1 MGNHAEAAD
10 MAYEGQRSF
19 VLQQA
24 RTMIEATGYSPWS
37 ICMQHEDTETARVA
51 RQCMQA
57 GRQLAACL
65 SQTLRRIEQGEPLAA
80 ICDLQALSVYQKHDY
95 PKTAAGGAASALDD
109 AALLIVTIDPT
120 PFASQVGGDLSR
132 DAHSYLNSTLH
143 VWLLQLQRQWKIL
156 QADQPTLH
164 SAIFDAPLP
173 PPEKE
178 KATLKT
184 AWRALC
190 HSLHIGAERPSPY
203 ESAAA
208 PEFARQFPVK
218 LWPRME
224 SDGHLAPLDG
234 CTVATL
240 SSDFQHWYYS
250 VGKTQLEVPTPAAA
264 REAET
269 VFLALRDQLHEHSR
283 SCSLSG
289 RQQCQGSCVSKVFD
303 AVGDSPFKQRCRSA
317 VDYILLHKPKL

>member
-1 MGNHAEAAD
+1 MVDDVEERYVA
-10 MAYEGQRSF
+10 QRSF
-19 VLQQA
+19 ALQQA
-24 RTMIEATGYSPWS
+24 RAMIEATGYSPWS

-51 RQCMQA
+51 RQCIQA
-57 GRQLAACL
+57 GRQLAGCL
-65 SQTLRRIEQGEPLAA
+65 AQALVRLEQGAGVQDISDP
-80 ICDLQALSVYQKHDY
+80 QALPGYLCPNY
-95 PKTAAGGAASALDD
+95 PKTAAGGWASALDD

-120 PFASQVGGDLSR
+120 PFASHVGGDLSH
-132 DAHSYLNSTLH
+132 DAQSYLNSTLH
-143 VWLLQLQRQWKIL
+143 VWLLQLQRQWKVL
-156 QADQPTLH
+156 KADNPALR
-164 SAIFDAPLP
+164 SSIFDAQLP
-173 PPEKE
+173 PPETE

-184 AWRALC
+184 VWSALC

-224 SDGHLAPLDG
+224 SDGHLVPLNG
-234 CTVATL
+234 CTVA
-240 SSDFQHWYYS
+240 SISPDFQDWYYS
-250 VGKTQLEVPTPAAA
+250 VGKTQLEMPTPAAA

-303 AVGDSPFKQRCRSA
+303 AVGDSPFKQRCRKA
-317 VDYILLHKPKL
+317 VDYILLRKPKP